1 VFVGYFRLE
10 MFGAGKSLQMIT
22 IFREFRSFPWRESA
36 GRASV
41 FSMDGIYLEIPE
53 DTLAA
58 IGVPRSRL
66 REELLRRLVSAMYA
80 DEVVGGSAP
89 CMLAQLEK
97 SQFQNWRCECER
109 IPPLGAL
116 DYELERRNL
125 EEWLSGGD

>member
-1 VFVGYFRLE
+1 
-10 MFGAGKSLQMIT
+10 MSSAGKRLKMIT
-22 IFREFRSFPWRESA
+22 IFHEFRSFPWRVA
-36 GRASV
+36 VVRARLIA
-41 FSMDGIYLEIPE
+41 MDGIYLEIPE

-89 CMLAQLEK
+89 CMLAELEK
-97 SQFQNWRCECER
+97 SQFRHWRCECEQ

-125 EEWLSGGD
+125 DEWLSGEG